1 MTRWILIV
9 TLDVYPLKLLVCS
22 LNVPYSA
29 PIGDEMRT
37 FMPTPSQDKVLRFIT
52 EHLATQGHAPSLRA
66 IAEGLG
72 LRSKGVVHRH
82 VQALVEQGYLRVE
95 PGRHHGITLTDSGRE
110 DTLTIPLV
118 GRIAAG
124 QPIEA
129 IPDEQTLNLAEFL
142 LGPNRYALR
151 VFGNSMIGAGIL
163 DGDTVVV
170 EHRDAAQDGDIVVA
184 LIDLQEVTL
193 KRLKQRK
200 DGAIELIAENPAIPV
215 MIYPAHRVRIQGI
228 VTGQLR
234 SYR

>member
-1 MTRWILIV
+1 MV
-9 TLDVYPLKLLVCS
+9 
-22 LNVPYSA
+22 
-29 PIGDEMRT
+29 
-37 FMPTPSQDKVLRFIT
+37 PTPSQDKVLRFIRT
-52 EHLATQGHAPSLRA
+52 HLAQEGHAPSLSA

-82 VQALVEQGYLRVE
+82 VQALVEQGYVTVE
-95 PGRHHGITLTDSGRE
+95 PGRHHGIALTEQGIDDMLS
-110 DTLTIPLV
+110 LPLV

-151 VFGNSMIGAGIL
+151 VFGDSMIGAGIL

-170 EHRDAAQDGDIVVA
+170 EQRDAAQDGDIVVA
-184 LIDLQEVTL
+184 LIDQQEVTL

-200 DGAIELIAENPAIPV
+200 DGAIELIAENPAIPP
-215 MIYPAHRVRIQGI
+215 MIYPAQRVRIQGI